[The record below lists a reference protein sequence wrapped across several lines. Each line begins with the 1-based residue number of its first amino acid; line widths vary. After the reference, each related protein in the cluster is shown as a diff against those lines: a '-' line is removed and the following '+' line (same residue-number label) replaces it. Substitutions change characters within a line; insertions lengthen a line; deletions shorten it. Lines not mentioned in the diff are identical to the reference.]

1 MKSILLIC
9 AFALCSIPAFCT
21 KVTITNAGFTF
32 SPNVVT
38 INFGD
43 TIVFQLASIHDVLEV
58 SQSTWN
64 ANGNSPGTGFST
76 PFGGGMVTNLSV
88 GNHFYV
94 CEPHAASG
102 MKGRITVNAASGT
115 TAPTL
120 NSDQISVFPNPTV
133 GKFTVQYQPAGTSGS
148 DNNITA
154 VEIFD
159 MAGSKVLT
167 MPALKP
173 QPSVEIDLSD
183 YPTGVYYVR
192 IYDRQQ
198 TWFEKIVKQ

>member
-9 AFALCSIPAFCT
+9 AFALCSNAAFGT
-21 KVTITNAGFTF
+21 KVTISNAGFTF

-43 TIVFQLASIHDVLEV
+43 TIVFQLANIHNALEV

-64 ANGNSPGTGFST
+64 ANGSSPGTGFFT
-76 PFGGGMVTNLSV
+76 PFGGGIVTGLAV

-94 CEPHAASG
+94 CEPHAGSG
-102 MKGRITVNAASGT
+102 MKGRITVNAVSGT

-120 NSDQISVFPNPTV
+120 NSDEISVFPNPTI
-133 GKFTVQYQPAGTSGS
+133 GKFTVQYQQAGTSGS
-148 DNNITA
+148 DHSITQ
-154 VEIFD
+154 VEIFN
-159 MAGSKVLT
+159 MNGSKILA

-173 QPSVEIDLSD
+173 QPSVEIDLSA
-183 YPTGVYYVR
+183 YPSGVYYLR
-192 IYDRQQ
+192 IYDRQHSY
-198 TWFEKIVKQ
+198 FEKIVKQ